1 MRDFRDADV
10 ESYNVKFIYGL
21 FCYID
26 SLVIYQN
33 TLSDSDV

>member
-10 ESYNVKFIYGL
+10 ESYNVQFNDVLSRYV
-21 FCYID
+21 Y

-33 TLSDSDV
+33 TVSNSDV